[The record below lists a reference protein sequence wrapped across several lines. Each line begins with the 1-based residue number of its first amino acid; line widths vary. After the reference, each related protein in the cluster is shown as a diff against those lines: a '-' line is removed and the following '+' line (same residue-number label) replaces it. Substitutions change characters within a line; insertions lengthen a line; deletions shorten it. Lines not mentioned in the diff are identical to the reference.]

1 MEFENRYS
9 RSDRLLH
16 RIAFST
22 SRVQI
27 DLAEFEDRMFS
38 AELSAV
44 DLQPPVFITA
54 LPRAGTTLLLDLC
67 AETGEFATHC
77 YRDMPFVLLPLLWN
91 RFSKSFRKS
100 DAPRERAHG
109 DGMLVSVDSPE
120 AFEEMI
126 WKGFWKE
133 QYREDRIL
141 PWGEQENP
149 EFLAY
154 FKSHLRKLSLLR
166 RGDGASAPRYISKNN
181 GNIARIS
188 WLARV
193 FPGAV
198 IIIPVREVAEQASSL
213 LQQHMNFLDIHSN
226 DAFARSYMAGIGH
239 FDFGENLRPIDF
251 DGWIDGARHRDTR
264 TLNFW
269 VEYWTAAY
277 GHLLDLESPQVHFLS
292 YERFCADAREG
303 LERIADLLSLED
315 RAGLVAQA
323 DGIRP
328 ARVRGPDLS
337 DLDASVA
344 ARAEAVSERLRACS
358 IT

>member
-1 MEFENRYS
+1 MGFENRYS
-9 RSDRLLH
+9 VSDRLLH

-22 SRVQI
+22 SRIQI

-38 AELSAV
+38 AELSSV
-44 DLQPPVFITA
+44 DVRPPVFITA

-77 YRDMPFVLLPLLWN
+77 YRDMPFVLLPLMWN
-91 RFSKSFRKS
+91 RFSKSFRQS

-126 WKGFWKE
+126 WKSFWKE
-133 QYREDRIL
+133 RYRGDRIL
-141 PWGEQENP
+141 PWGDQENP

-154 FKSHLRKLSLLR
+154 FENHLRKISLLR
-166 RGDGASAPRYISKNN
+166 RSEGVPPPRYISKNN
-181 GNIARIS
+181 GNIARIP

-193 FPGAV
+193 FPEAV
-198 IIIPVREVAEQASSL
+198 FIIPVRDAAEQAASL
-213 LQQHMNFLDIHSN
+213 LRQHLNFLEIHSK

-251 DGWIDGARHRDTR
+251 EGWIDAACHRDATA
-264 TLNFW
+264 LSFW

-277 GHLLDLESPQVHFLS
+277 GHLLDLELPQVHFLS
-292 YERFCADAREG
+292 YERFCADARRG
-303 LERIADLLSLED
+303 LEKIADLLSLED
-315 RAGLVAQA
+315 RAGLLTQSE
-323 DGIRP
+323 GIRP
-328 ARVRGPDLS
+328 AQVRAPDLS
-337 DLDASVA
+337 AVEASVA
-344 ARAEAVSERLRACS
+344 ARAESVSERLRVRS
-358 IT
+358 IV